1 MIVFYLVSAYRNWN
15 PILSSALLAGFG
27 LCKVELLLAAIVIAG
42 YWYFWAGNN
51 RKRAK
56 AIAISLA
63 SWLLILL
70 LPGIAIHG
78 SEGILVNRSLIAFDQ
93 HYGMLFSAHQFY
105 SGW

>member
-1 MIVFYLVSAYRNWN
+1 
-15 PILSSALLAGFG
+15 
-27 LCKVELLLAAIVIAG
+27 VELLLAAIVIAG

-78 SEGILVNRSLIAFDQ
+78 SEGILVNRNLIAFDQ